1 MEQELLKRI
10 NELAAKAKA
19 GKLTPDEV
27 EERDLLRKQYIAA
40 FREGAR
46 QTFESIRIKEDDGS
60 LTPLRKRSPEEV
72 MAVKEAQR
80 EHDKHHH
87 HHHHHHNHAHD
98 HNAGECHCHCH
109 EHEHE

>member
-19 GKLTPDEV
+19 GELTAEEI

-60 LTPLRKRSPEEV
+60 LTPLRKRTAQEI
-72 MAVKEAQR
+72 AAIKDAQR
-80 EHDKHHH
+80 EQEKHHH
-87 HHHHHHNHAHD
+87 HHHH
-98 HNAGECHCHCH
+98 GEHCHCH
-109 EHEHE
+109 EH